1 MADQAGPLAG
11 LTTQDQKLIMGAF
24 KSLRNGFEVSLL
36 SVLLDV
42 CTISGYIVFLY
53 VIDYFGLVALGI
65 LCSPPPI
72 YFVVETMVHF
82 RLASLHLSLL

>member
-42 CTISGYIVFLY
+42 CTISGYILFSVCHRLFW
-53 VIDYFGLVALGI
+53 LGG
-65 LCSPPPI
+65 PGH
-72 YFVVETMVHF
+72 FV
-82 RLASLHLSLL
+82 LSAADLLRG